1 MEQHPFQNN
10 QAFPNKIKNVPVLD
24 SQTGVQEI
32 IKCDFD
38 FKPCLQIACGGRFSV
53 PSGPHPEDH

>member
-24 SQTGVQEI
+24 SQTGVQ
-32 IKCDFD
+32 
-38 FKPCLQIACGGRFSV
+38 
-53 PSGPHPEDH
+53 